1 MNLIKTA
8 DDPRCP
14 WDVQL
19 VKKVLAEVEAGHQL
33 YNIDDSEHSTVD
45 GSRPNGES
53 SSSSSTAHNHHH
65 HHLLPTGPFTP
76 FSPSGSSLE
85 QESFNPAPRSP
96 IHSPVL
102 SQESQ
107 PQRRPPQP
115 DLPTTPA
122 PTGPAPSIS
131 TAFRRPLR
139 PQQPQDTEMSRFMDL
154 SMPSRQLDHESRPP
168 PVHHFLEREGYE
180 KSLQIIRL
188 EDKLERIQ
196 TRHQDEVGRLQ
207 EKVERL
213 DRRNRKLEQDN
224 QVLRI
229 KNMLLRGDDG
239 GGEGKRKRM
248 RATIDIES
256 DNQEVEEET
265 DDEGAAYT
273 EAPEAVHGAL

>member
-19 VKKVLAEVEAGHQL
+19 VKKVLTEVEAGHQI
-33 YNIDDSEHSTVD
+33 YNIDDSEHSTID
-45 GSRPNGES
+45 SNRPNGES
-53 SSSSSTAHNHHH
+53 SSSSSTAHNHNQH

-85 QESFNPAPRSP
+85 QENFNPAPRSP
-96 IHSPVL
+96 INSPVL
-102 SQESQ
+102 PQES
-107 PQRRPPQP
+107 QRRPPQP
-115 DLPTTPA
+115 DIAPTPA
-122 PTGPAPSIS
+122 PTGPSPTS

-139 PQQPQDTEMSRFMDL
+139 PQDAEMGRFL
-154 SMPSRQLDHESRPP
+154 GHSIPSRQHDHEPRP
-168 PVHHFLEREGYE
+168 PVHHFLERESYE

-196 TRHQDEVGRLQ
+196 TRHQDEVARLQ

-239 GGEGKRKRM
+239 GGEGKRKRS

-273 EAPEAVHGAL
+273 EAPEAVHGIL

>member
-19 VKKVLAEVEAGHQL
+19 VKKVLAEVEAGHQI
-33 YNIDDSEHSTVD
+33 YNIDDSEHSTID
-45 GSRPNGES
+45 GNRPNGES
-53 SSSSSTAHNHHH
+53 SSSSTAHNHHQHH

-96 IHSPVL
+96 INSPVL
-102 SQESQ
+102 PQE
-107 PQRRPPQP
+107 PQRRPPQTDITP
-115 DLPTTPA
+115 TPA
-122 PTGPAPSIS
+122 PTGPSPSS
-131 TAFRRPLR
+131 ATFRRPLR
-139 PQQPQDTEMSRFMDL
+139 PQQSQDTEMGRFLDL
-154 SMPSRQLDHESRPP
+154 SMPSRQLDHEPRP
-168 PVHHFLEREGYE
+168 PVHHFLERESYE

-239 GGEGKRKRM
+239 GGEGKRKRS

-256 DNQEVEEET
+256 DNQEAEEET

-273 EAPEAVHGAL
+273 EAPEAVHGNL